1 MRPKSIAQFEAAYL
15 AVIIL
20 GIVNLALSWSALN
33 MRPDVQQVT
42 AQLGANVLPI
52 AAGILIAIQFALW
65 FFAARRASNVARWI
79 VAVLTAYAVVDG
91 VWALATFGVDL
102 SLGTV
107 IGFLLLAL
115 QVVVLWLLFR
125 PESAAWFR
133 GDPA

>member
-79 VAVLTAYAVVDG
+79 VAVLTAYAVADG
-91 VWALATFGVDL
+91 VWALATLGANL

-125 PESAAWFR
+125 PESAAWYR
-133 GDPA
+133 GDAA